1 MQLANLLKSTLT
13 MILAGG
19 QGERLYPLTKERAK
33 PAVPFAGKYRIIDF
47 TLSNCANSGLKRIYV
62 LTQYKSFALDRHMKL
77 GWNIF
82 SSPLGECLYTIPPQF
97 RTGKRWYEG
106 TADAVY
112 QNIYTLEHERPDR
125 VLLLS
130 GDHVY
135 KMDYS
140 EMIEAHVRTGALV
153 TVGAAEC
160 PKAAATRMGVMAVD
174 EESRVVEFQ
183 EKVADPRPIPGRP
196 DVCLANMG
204 VYVFETSALV
214 RALSEDAKRDTAHD
228 FGRNILPD
236 LVPTEKVFAHPFRD
250 PCQPE
255 SHYWRDVGTLDSYYE
270 ASMDLV
276 KPTPQFD
283 LYDSRDV
290 GTLDSYYEA
299 SMDLVKPTPQFDLY
313 DSRWPIR
320 SFMEPRP
327 PAKLIFADEEG
338 GRLGQALDSLLC
350 NGSIVSGGQVERC
363 ILSPDVRIRSYSRV
377 EDSILLDQVEVGRH
391 AKIRRTII
399 DKYVTIPPEFEIGY
413 DLEADAKR
421 FTVTESGLVVI
432 PRGTVIS

>member
-97 RTGKRWYEG
+97 RTGRRWYEG

-125 VLLLS
+125 VLMLS

-174 EESRVVEFQ
+174 KENRVVEFQ

-214 RALSEDAKRDTAHD
+214 RAISEDARSDTAHD
-228 FGRNILPD
+228 FGRNILPN

-283 LYDSRDV
+283 LYD
-290 GTLDSYYEA
+290 
-299 SMDLVKPTPQFDLY
+299 PH
-313 DSRWPIR
+313 WPIR
-320 SFMEPRP
+320 SYMEPRP

-421 FTVTESGLVVI
+421 FTVTQSGLVVI